1 MSENSKIEWTDHTFN
16 PWEGCQKVGPGCDH
30 CYAETRNARFGGGQA
45 VNWGPGAPRRRTSP
59 ATWAMPRRWN
69 AQADAFMAQ
78 HGRRQRVFCASLA
91 DVFDNAVDPQWRA
104 DLFTLIHQT
113 PNLDW
118 LLLTKRIGNVAP
130 MLAELAHGNDHDL
143 KLLDMMPLPNVWIGA
158 TIVNQAEA
166 DRDIPKLLDLPARVR
181 FLSME
186 PLLGPVNLER
196 PRPGPDLEQGGG
208 SKICQPWL
216 IQSGIHWVI
225 VGGESGPG
233 ARPMH
238 PDWARS
244 LRDQCQVAGVPFLF
258 KQWGEWR
265 PISQMSEGE
274 DRALWRSRVIAK
286 PHEDQ
291 ANLDDIYGRVCTT
304 ESTVIHLDGS
314 VHHFL
319 EPNAFPPGAM
329 TMYRV
334 GKKAAGRQLDG
345 RIWDE
350 TPAS

>member
-1 MSENSKIEWTDHTFN
+1 VCSS
-16 PWEGCQKVGPGCDH
+16 
-30 CYAETRNARFGGGQA
+30 
-45 VNWGPGAPRRRTSP
+45 
-59 ATWAMPRRWN
+59 
-69 AQADAFMAQ
+69 
-78 HGRRQRVFCASLA
+78 
-91 DVFDNAVDPQWRA
+91 
-104 DLFTLIHQT
+104 DL
-113 PNLDW
+113 
-118 LLLTKRIGNVAP
+118 
-130 MLAELAHGNDHDL
+130 
-143 KLLDMMPLPNVWIGA
+143 
-158 TIVNQAEA
+158 
-166 DRDIPKLLDLPARVR
+166 
-181 FLSME
+181 
-186 PLLGPVNLER
+186 LLGPVNLTTTGRIPADDEGPER
-196 PRPGPDLEQGGG
+196 IGHMVGPDDG
-208 SKICQPWL
+208 K
-216 IQSGIHWVI
+216 SGLWPTPDQALRSSGLHWVI

-244 LRDQCQVAGVPFLF
+244 LRDQCTAAGVPFLF

-334 GKKAAGRQLDG
+334 GKKAAGRLLDG
-345 RIWDE
+345 LTW
-350 TPAS
+350 TQFPGHA